1 MWMVVM
7 FDLPVIEK
15 AERKEATQFRNNL
28 LDWGF
33 EMCQF
38 SVYARFC
45 TSQAQI
51 DTLTKQVESA
61 LPEGGNVNVLFFTD
75 KQYERV
81 ISFRGKQKDP
91 AKKAPDQFL
100 LF

>member
-1 MWMVVM
+1 M

-15 AERKEATQFRNNL
+15 AERKEATQFRSSL
-28 LDWGF
+28 LGWGF

-45 TSQAQI
+45 TSQAQM
-51 DTLTKQVESA
+51 DTLVKQVEVA

-75 KQYERV
+75 KQYERI
-81 ISFRGKQKDP
+81 ISFRGRQKDP
-91 AKKAPDQFL
+91 AKKAPDQFV

>member
-15 AERKEATQFRNNL
+15 NERKDATRFRTNL

-45 TSQAQI
+45 TSQSQI
-51 DTLTKQVESA
+51 DTLVKQVEFA

-75 KQYERV
+75 KQYERI
-81 ISFRGKQKDP
+81 ISFRGRQKDP
-91 AKKAPDQFL
+91 AKKAPDQYL